1 MDMDIEEQ
9 SHPSE
14 TEQPKNQLPPKI
26 TKEMLTRVTWT
37 KKKQILYWS
46 KIVFCLLLSS
56 FLISFASYSLI
67 RPNNFTIGGVSG
79 LAVLINVASKG
90 KISQSIVILA
100 CNAPLIVLSFFL
112 VKKRF
117 AILSMSNIILQ
128 SLWLTFF
135 ENVSPDFII
144 AFEMNGEKI
153 FAAIAAGLCVGAAI
167 GIAFKIGGSTGG
179 TDIVAV
185 MIQRKFAATSIA
197 WMLFLINC
205 VVIGASIFVF
215 HDPNQ
220 AIAYSLLPV
229 MMSAFESYIE
239 SKTIDSL
246 TNGLHSA
253 IEFRIITDKPDEIA
267 TALMNELSRGVTLL
281 QAKGMYTQ
289 EEHSMLVCVISKRQ
303 VATLKRIIKSVD
315 PDSFAVMTHVSQ
327 VLGLGF
333 YLNET

>member
-1 MDMDIEEQ
+1 MEEQ
-9 SHPSE
+9 AQPSE
-14 TEQPKNQLPPKI
+14 TEQQNNHLPPKI
-26 TKEMLTRVTWT
+26 TKETLTNVTWT
-37 KKKQILYWS
+37 KKKQVLYWS
-46 KIVFCLLLSS
+46 KTIFCLLLSS
-56 FLISFASYSLI
+56 FLISFAAYSLI
-67 RPNNFTIGGVSG
+67 RPNDFTIGGVSG
-79 LAVLINVASKG
+79 IAVLINKASDG
-90 KISQSIVILA
+90 KINQSIIILSF
-100 CNAPLIVLSFFL
+100 NAPLIILSFFL

-128 SLWLTFF
+128 SLWLSLF
-135 ENVSPDFII
+135 ENVFPDCRI

-167 GIAFKIGGSTGG
+167 GLAFKIGGSTGG

-185 MIQRKFAATSIA
+185 MIQKRFSATSIA
-197 WMLFLINC
+197 SMLFIINC
-205 VVIGASIFVF
+205 AVIGSSIFVF
-215 HDPNQ
+215 HGPEK
-220 AIAYSLLPV
+220 AFAYRLLPV
-229 MMSAFESYIE
+229 MMSAFEAYIE
-239 SKTIDSL
+239 SRTIDSL

-267 TALMNELSRGVTLL
+267 TALMTELSRGVTLVE
-281 QAKGMYTQ
+281 AKGMYTK

-333 YLNET
+333 YANET